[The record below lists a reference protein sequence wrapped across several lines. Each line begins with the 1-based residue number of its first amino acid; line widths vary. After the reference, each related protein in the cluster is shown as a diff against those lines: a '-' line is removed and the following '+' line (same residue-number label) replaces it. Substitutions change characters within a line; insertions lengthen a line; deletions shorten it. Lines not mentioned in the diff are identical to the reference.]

1 MDECSNDWAGD
12 EESILRLC
20 FLPAV
25 RAANG
30 TNDASFV
37 TGRWSDHS
45 DLSVCLQRIRG
56 MGSASANKSPGSGD
70 SDQ

>member
-1 MDECSNDWAGD
+1 MTGGCHA
-12 EESILRLC
+12 LRLC

-37 TGRWSDHS
+37 TGRWSDHG
-45 DLSVCLQRIRG
+45 DLSVCPLPSEEEVS
-56 MGSASANKSPGSGD
+56 M
-70 SDQ
+70 DQSEAEVKRL

>member
-1 MDECSNDWAGD
+1 MTGGCSA
-12 EESILRLC
+12 LRLC

-37 TGRWSDHS
+37 TGRWSDHG
-45 DLSVCLQRIRG
+45 DLSVCPLPISEDG
-56 MGSASANKSPGSGD
+56 PGL
-70 SDQ
+70 DQSEAGVTGL

>member
-1 MDECSNDWAGD
+1 MTGGCSA
-12 EESILRLC
+12 SVLRLC

-37 TGRWSDHS
+37 TGRWSDHG
-45 DLSVCLQRIRG
+45 DLSVCPLHISEDG
-56 MGSASANKSPGSGD
+56 ASLNQSEAGVTRL
-70 SDQ
+70 